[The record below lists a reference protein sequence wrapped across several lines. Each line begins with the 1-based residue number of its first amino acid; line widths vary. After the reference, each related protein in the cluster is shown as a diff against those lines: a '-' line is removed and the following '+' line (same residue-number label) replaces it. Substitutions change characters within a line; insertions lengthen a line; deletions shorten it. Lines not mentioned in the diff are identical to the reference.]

1 MKKRF
6 FWSWSLGA
14 RLIFIF
20 ILLNIIAPALAL
32 IFASQGINT
41 AAANRISAQLEDS
54 VRLSARGVAD
64 YLSQQIATLRVIAVS
79 QNVIATVQISNTA
92 FDDFNEPVE
101 DVIAGREIRWV
112 EDDAFADG
120 ILASPISQELM
131 RYRAQLPQIR
141 ELHVLNFYG
150 ATIAASSRDVEYSE
164 GGEPWYQLLITTG
177 EIQILQPALDDET
190 GTWGMEIAVPLRSRA
205 DNSIIGVVSMVL
217 DYAALQAHLASGL
230 ASSDVTSYVISSI
243 GLGVLV
249 PSTDQIAQPY
259 ASSESV
265 TAEEGSTLD
274 AVSRSGEKIALAYAP
289 VSTGGQIPEID
300 GLGWVATLEQRLSV
314 AYALVNDVRVIIGFI
329 LVLPVVL
336 VLTAFFFVTRALTRE
351 LVKMGTGAIQFS
363 EGQYDT
369 RMSLHHHNPPELTRL
384 AASFNTMAE
393 RVQVTTKQLTEAE
406 ALSRSQNQALVKAN
420 NQLAVARRQAE
431 ESTRVKSEFLAT
443 MSHELRTPLNAII
456 GYTEIQL
463 AGMTGN
469 LTEEQTD
476 YQNRVLRNANHLLEL
491 INDIL
496 DLSKVEAGRIEVV
509 SQPFRPGDLLNEI
522 GYQTGSLFTGK
533 PITYSASLDPTLPQT
548 ILGDY
553 GRLKQ
558 IIINLVS
565 NAAKFTESGEVTL
578 TFARQDDQWWRI
590 TVRDTGVGI
599 PSHAQEYIFEEF
611 RQADGSMQRRH
622 QGTGLGL
629 AIVRK
634 LVLLMSGKIALK
646 SKVGEGSEFTI
657 TLPLVTESLSEAVAE

>member
-101 DVIAGREIRWV
+101 DVIAGREIRWA
-112 EDDAFADG
+112 EDEAFVDG

-131 RYRAQLPQIR
+131 RYQAQLAQIQ
-141 ELHVLNFYG
+141 ELHVMNFYG

-164 GGEPWYQLLITTG
+164 GGEAWYQVLITTG
-177 EIQILQPALDDET
+177 EIQILQPALDEES
-190 GTWGMEIAVPLRSRA
+190 GRWGMEIAVPIRSRA
-205 DNSIIGVVSMVL
+205 DNSLIGAVSMVL
-217 DYAALQAHLASGL
+217 DYADLQAHLASGV
-230 ASSDVTSYVISSI
+230 SSTEVTTYIISSI
-243 GLGVLV
+243 GLGVIV

-259 ASSESV
+259 AAGGSIADED
-265 TAEEGSTLD
+265 GSTLN
-274 AVSRSGEKIALAYAP
+274 AVNRSGEKIALAYSP
-289 VSTGGQIPEID
+289 VSTDGQIPEID
-300 GLGWVATLEQRLSV
+300 GLGWTATLEQKLSL
-314 AYALVNDVRVIIGFI
+314 AYALVNDVRIIVALI
-329 LVLPVVL
+329 LIVPVVL

-351 LVKMGTGAIQFS
+351 LVRMGAGAIQFS

-369 RMSLHHHNPPELTRL
+369 RMRLHHHNPPELTRL
-384 AASFNTMAE
+384 AMSFNTMAE

-420 NQLAVARRQAE
+420 NSLAVARRQAE

-463 AGMTGN
+463 AGMTGD
-469 LTEEQTD
+469 LTSEQTD

-496 DLSKVEAGRIEVV
+496 DLSKIEAGRIEVV

-522 GYQTGSLFTGK
+522 GYQTGSLFTSK
-533 PITYSASLDPTLPQT
+533 PIKYTASIDPTLPQT
-548 ILGDY
+548 VLGDY

-565 NAAKFTESGEVTL
+565 NAAKFTESGEVDL
-578 TFARQDDQWWRI
+578 MFARQDDQWWRI

-611 RQADGSMQRRH
+611 RQADGSMQRQH

-634 LVLLMSGKIALK
+634 LVLLMSGRITLK

-657 TLPLVTESLSEAVAE
+657 TLPLVTESMSEAVNE